1 MSSCDIVGSEAAL
14 HDRKGRQNLI
24 LEAFAEYLH
33 ASDQSLPATEILS
46 RWIKERLDAPV
57 ITNVDRVLHCEISIA
72 NKNAKTALPS
82 KQEGQQLCFRGTSK
96 SGRRLLKSLYEYCQ
110 SYEQQ
115 KWARYIHNLK
125 ASDFRAGELS
135 DPT

>member
-1 MSSCDIVGSEAAL
+1 M
-14 HDRKGRQNLI
+14 I

-33 ASDQSLPATEILS
+33 ASDQSLPATEVLS

-57 ITNVDRVLHCEISIA
+57 ITNVDRVVHTEISIA
-72 NKNAKTALPS
+72 KVTS
-82 KQEGQQLCFRGTSK
+82 KATCKEQAGQAVAFKGNSK
-96 SGRRLLKSLYEYCQ
+96 SGTQLLKSLFEYCQ

-125 ASDFRAGELS
+125 ASDFRAGELRDS
-135 DPT
+135 N

>member
-1 MSSCDIVGSEAAL
+1 M
-14 HDRKGRQNLI
+14 I

-33 ASDQSLPATEILS
+33 ASDQSLPATEVLS

-57 ITNVDRVLHCEISIA
+57 ITNVDRVVHCEFSIA
-72 NKNAKTALPS
+72 RVAGRENCSDKPGS
-82 KQEGQQLCFRGTSK
+82 KLAFKGNSK
-96 SGRRLLKSLYEYCQ
+96 SGRQLLKSLYEYCQ

-115 KWARYIHNLK
+115 KWARYVHNLK

-135 DPT
+135 DPN

>member
-1 MSSCDIVGSEAAL
+1 MSSCDIVGSEAAQQ
-14 HDRKGRQNLI
+14 DRKGRRYVI

-72 NKNAKTALPS
+72 TQTVAPS
-82 KQEGQQLCFRGTSK
+82 INDGKQLAFKGTSK

-125 ASDFRAGELS
+125 ASDFRAGELR
-135 DPT
+135 DPN

>member
-1 MSSCDIVGSEAAL
+1 M
-14 HDRKGRQNLI
+14 I

-57 ITNVDRVLHCEISIA
+57 ITNVDRVVHCEISIA
-72 NKNAKTALPS
+72 PQNPRNAASTE
-82 KQEGQQLCFRGTSK
+82 QEGRQLAFTGTSK

-125 ASDFRAGELS
+125 ASDFRAGELR
-135 DPT
+135 DPN

>member
-1 MSSCDIVGSEAAL
+1 M
-14 HDRKGRQNLI
+14 I

-33 ASDQSLPATEILS
+33 ASDQSIPATEVLS

-57 ITNVDRVLHCEISIA
+57 LTNVDRVVHCEISIA
-72 NKNAKTALPS
+72 KVTNKADCKEPAAKLAF
-82 KQEGQQLCFRGTSK
+82 KGNSK
-96 SGRRLLKSLYEYCQ
+96 SGRLLLKSLYEYCQ

-125 ASDFRAGELS
+125 ASDFRAGELRDS
-135 DPT
+135 N

>member
-1 MSSCDIVGSEAAL
+1 M
-14 HDRKGRQNLI
+14 I

-33 ASDQSLPATEILS
+33 ASDQSIPATEVLS

-57 ITNVDRVLHCEISIA
+57 LTNVDRVVHCEISIA
-72 NKNAKTALPS
+72 KVAKKADCKETAPALAF
-82 KQEGQQLCFRGTSK
+82 KGNSK
-96 SGRRLLKSLYEYCQ
+96 SGRLLLKSLYEYCQ

-125 ASDFRAGELS
+125 ASDFRAGELRDS
-135 DPT
+135 N

>member
-1 MSSCDIVGSEAAL
+1 M
-14 HDRKGRQNLI
+14 I

-33 ASDQSLPATEILS
+33 AADQSLPATEVLS

-57 ITNVDRVLHCEISIA
+57 LTNVDRVMHCEISIA
-72 NKNAKTALPS
+72 NLGAKDAVLETAQAHKLVF
-82 KQEGQQLCFRGTSK
+82 KANSK
-96 SGRRLLKSLYEYCQ
+96 SGWRLLKSLFEYCQ

-125 ASDFRAGELS
+125 ASDFRAGELHDSNS
-135 DPT
+135 DSPS